1 MQKRIF
7 IKRLFSYL
15 AETGIG
21 SALGFVPDIIR
32 ILRKY
37 NLYWYLDEYLANCV
51 FPSKS
56 EWRKIVVDSLN
67 TYENERW
74 KDEMLK
80 KPILARLWRMHQ
92 GLKPIM
98 LWEVAKR
105 NPKCR
110 APIAHLVNLLCGN
123 VPQTFVNA
131 TDEYVC
137 LLCKRNF
144 HEVSY
149 HFIVECPLTTQAR
162 DELWNSLTDEL
173 PIEIACCLNNLD
185 DADVYD
191 ILLSGN
197 HVSIRNDKN
206 ILDTFV
212 ILSACSVLNII
223 SQVNDLLDGL

>member
-1 MQKRIF
+1 M
-7 IKRLFSYL
+7 
-15 AETGIG
+15 
-21 SALGFVPDIIR
+21 
-32 ILRKY
+32 
-37 NLYWYLDEYLANCV
+37 

-67 TYENERW
+67 RCENERW

-80 KPILARLWRMHQ
+80 EPILARLWRMHHC
-92 GLKPIM
+92 LKPIM

-105 NPKCR
+105 NPKYR
-110 APIAHLVNLLCGN
+110 APIAHLVNLLCGD

-131 TDEYVC
+131 TDEYDC
-137 LLCKRNF
+137 LAVCKRNF

-206 ILDTFV
+206 ILDTSTFS
-212 ILSACSVLNII
+212 L
-223 SQVNDLLDGL
+223 